1 MLRARRRTRRRPFLA
16 MLKQEQ
22 LRRVGAHGHL
32 ARDPALIVQ
41 IHVRVVLDV
50 TAEGTIEVPEPVRAE
65 LMPSR
70 TPKRL
75 IAFGDKAR
83 AGLHEL
89 RRAAQVK
96 SEVLDAL
103 HEGRRLDQEQ
113 GVMISTARR
122 LQKRTD
128 ALEPIGAAKPQ
139 PRVKSFRL

>member
-1 MLRARRRTRRRPFLA
+1 MPRARRRTRRRPFLA
-16 MLKQEQ
+16 ILKQEQ

-32 ARDPALIVQ
+32 ARVPALVVQ
-41 IHVRVVLDV
+41 IHVCVVLDM
-50 TAEGTIEVPEPVRAE
+50 TAKRTVEVPEPVRAE

-70 TPKRL
+70 APERL
-75 IAFGDKAR
+75 IAFADEAR

-89 RRAAQVK
+89 RGAAQVK
-96 SEVLDAL
+96 GEVLDAL

-113 GVMISTARR
+113 GVMISSARR
-122 LQKRTD
+122 LKKRTY